1 MRERPQLN
9 KHFPTALQSNSSSS
23 NLNSSLNDSLK
34 EDDSINMSNITALPE
49 SEVRKKISEGNKK
62 FLKDNLD
69 SLERVKD
76 QCKKMQENKNK
87 NEE

>member
-23 NLNSSLNDSLK
+23 NLNGSLNDSLK

-49 SEVRKKISEGNKK
+49 SEAE
-62 FLKDNLD
+62 LD
-69 SLERVKD
+69 V
-76 QCKKMQENKNK
+76 CIIMN
-87 NEE
+87 